1 VIDLPHL
8 NPHNQTINH
17 ETPHHPL
24 NTSSFFYCDWSGNW
38 CSLSIF
44 NFFWNTGNMEYLGE
58 YKDGKKHG
66 KGSYTWSDGGIYVG
80 NWKEGKQHGHGTYTK
95 PAGRKYVGEWKEG
108 KYDGQGTE
116 TLSNGWKYV
125 GEWREGKP
133 WNIKI
138 YGKTGIIIMEYVNG
152 VEQK

>member
-1 VIDLPHL
+1 
-8 NPHNQTINH
+8 
-17 ETPHHPL
+17 
-24 NTSSFFYCDWSGNW
+24 
-38 CSLSIF
+38 
-44 NFFWNTGNMEYLGE
+44 MEYLGE

-80 NWKEGKQHGHGTYTK
+80 NWKEGKQHGHGTYTT
-95 PAGRKYVGEWKEG
+95 PAGRKYVGEWR
-108 KYDGQGTE
+108 
-116 TLSNGWKYV
+116 NGN
-125 GEWREGKP
+125 P

>member
-1 VIDLPHL
+1 MCYDEY
-8 NPHNQTINH
+8 T
-17 ETPHHPL
+17 EK
-24 NTSSFFYCDWSGNW
+24 
-38 CSLSIF
+38 LSIQE
-44 NFFWNTGNMEYLGE
+44 NTGNMEYLGK

-66 KGSYTWSDGGIYVG
+66 KGRYTWSDGGIYVG
-80 NWKEGKQHGHGTYTK
+80 NWKEGKQHGQGTYTT

-108 KYDGQGTE
+108 KYNGQGTE

>member
-1 VIDLPHL
+1 MSMEQNKNEKPTH
-8 NPHNQTINH
+8 T
-17 ETPHHPL
+17 PL
-24 NTSSFFYCDWSGNW
+24 NTPSFFSCDWAGNW

-44 NFFWNTGNMEYLGE
+44 NFFWNTVNMEYLGK

-66 KGSYTWSDGGIYVG
+66 KGRYTWSDGGIYVG
-80 NWKEGKQHGHGTYTK
+80 NWKEGKQHGQGTYTT

-108 KYDGQGTE
+108 KYNGQGTE
-116 TLSNGWKYV
+116 TLSNGWKYA
-125 GEWREGKP
+125 GEWKEGKP